1 MSAITAPAEGDLQ
14 SHHLAGVVGDV
25 PQTATLQGLHPVD
38 AIYARGAPLYRK
50 GGWRGVLPLPPQEKA
65 PPPTGF
71 TGDDGKWPA
80 DEQIG
85 RWIADEPANANLGL
99 RVDYGFVG
107 IDVDAYGDKVG
118 AVTLAEGERQWG
130 PLPLTFRSTA
140 RIDDEVSGIRLFKVP
155 LGLVFRDPKFVLD
168 DGSQVGHI
176 DIIQPHHRFIVAWP
190 SWHPKVEARYRWF
203 DDRIHELMPEGSVPS
218 IDEIPELPQAWVE
231 GLSRDAVRDEVFDDS
246 APDRSRKG
254 RDDFDEHRYRKLIA
268 LEDEREPEPVVKE
281 RLDRA
286 IAELDSDCSS
296 RHDTARDHVAA
307 LMRFQAI
314 GRAGVPRALNE
325 LCLFYVLQVADSRP
339 MDVAQAEFERL
350 VEGAAALVAG
360 SMPSDPVGETGTA
373 AAASTDGDEGHTG
386 VKDDGPS
393 WCPIDLTDLIKGVRE
408 PLLPSLFERSDGQCL
423 LYPGL
428 VHSFHGES
436 ESGKSLIIQIECVRL
451 INRGQKVLYLD
462 FESDV
467 GSVVDRLLD
476 FGADPVAVADHFHYI
491 QPEARPDSATERRAW
506 EDMLSNSYALAV
518 IDGVTD
524 ALGIFGCSTIDND
537 DVAGWIRTV
546 PKQIA
551 ARTGAAVVLVD
562 HVTKDASSRNRFA
575 IGGQAKMA
583 GLTGAAYT
591 VEVVKP
597 LGRGMRGEVVLRIG
611 KDRPGSV
618 RPHCG
623 SFHRNDR
630 TQEAAYIVVDST
642 GESPIV
648 TIAAPGIEGS
658 QDSNGKGGFRPT
670 TLMERVSEV
679 IEQHPGELTK
689 NKVAEKAG
697 GKKQFAL
704 SAVEI
709 LLGEGY
715 VETKPGRSGYAVYTS
730 VKPYRQTD
738 DPLSDQHVKLGLVN
752 FRNAFSSK

>member
-1 MSAITAPAEGDLQ
+1 
-14 SHHLAGVVGDV
+14 
-25 PQTATLQGLHPVD
+25 
-38 AIYARGAPLYRK
+38 
-50 GGWRGVLPLPPQEKA
+50 
-65 PPPTGF
+65 
-71 TGDDGKWPA
+71 
-80 DEQIG
+80 
-85 RWIADEPANANLGL
+85 
-99 RVDYGFVG
+99 
-107 IDVDAYGDKVG
+107 
-118 AVTLAEGERQWG
+118 
-130 PLPLTFRSTA
+130 
-140 RIDDEVSGIRLFKVP
+140 
-155 LGLVFRDPKFVLD
+155 
-168 DGSQVGHI
+168 
-176 DIIQPHHRFIVAWP
+176 
-190 SWHPKVEARYRWF
+190 
-203 DDRIHELMPEGSVPS
+203 
-218 IDEIPELPQAWVE
+218 
-231 GLSRDAVRDEVFDDS
+231 
-246 APDRSRKG
+246 
-254 RDDFDEHRYRKLIA
+254 
-268 LEDEREPEPVVKE
+268 
-281 RLDRA
+281 
-286 IAELDSDCSS
+286 
-296 RHDTARDHVAA
+296 
-307 LMRFQAI
+307 
-314 GRAGVPRALNE
+314 
-325 LCLFYVLQVADSRP
+325 
-339 MDVAQAEFERL
+339 
-350 VEGAAALVAG
+350 
-360 SMPSDPVGETGTA
+360 
-373 AAASTDGDEGHTG
+373 
-386 VKDDGPS
+386 
-393 WCPIDLTDLIKGVRE
+393 
-408 PLLPSLFERSDGQCL
+408 
-423 LYPGL
+423 
-428 VHSFHGES
+428 
-436 ESGKSLIIQIECVRL
+436 
-451 INRGQKVLYLD
+451 
-462 FESDV
+462 V